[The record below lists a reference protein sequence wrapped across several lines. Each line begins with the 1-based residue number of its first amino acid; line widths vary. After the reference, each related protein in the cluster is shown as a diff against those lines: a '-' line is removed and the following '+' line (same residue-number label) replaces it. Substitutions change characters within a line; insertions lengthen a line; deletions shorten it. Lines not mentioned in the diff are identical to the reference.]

1 MNWRE
6 TVKRR
11 EWKKERERERD
22 VASWGQVNHERRLSL
37 GPWKTQGQCPVVP
50 TVKIRHWGP
59 QAAGELYPNLFLS
72 DVSISR
78 TNQAEKP
85 GPEGGSET
93 GFIKSTP
100 ASSTIELAAECLGE
114 GGGGVCRNFQV
125 KQNFRGRMGSSRN
138 MLGSS
143 PETVLTQDF
152 HFFSRVQQILSYYLV
167 MNFVTPVVF
176 YEITNV
182 QCVYWS
188 NSTIFIGRI

>member
-1 MNWRE
+1 MEER
-6 TVKRR
+6 
-11 EWKKERERERD
+11 ERERERD

-114 GGGGVCRNFQV
+114 GGGVFAVTFRSNRTFAGGWVVVETCWVQV
-125 KQNFRGRMGSSRN
+125 RRRSLLRISTFFLAFSKFWVITSSWI
-138 MLGSS
+138 SS
-143 PETVLTQDF
+143 HPL
-152 HFFSRVQQILSYYLV
+152 FS
-167 MNFVTPVVF
+167 MK
-176 YEITNV
+176 
-182 QCVYWS
+182 
-188 NSTIFIGRI
+188 